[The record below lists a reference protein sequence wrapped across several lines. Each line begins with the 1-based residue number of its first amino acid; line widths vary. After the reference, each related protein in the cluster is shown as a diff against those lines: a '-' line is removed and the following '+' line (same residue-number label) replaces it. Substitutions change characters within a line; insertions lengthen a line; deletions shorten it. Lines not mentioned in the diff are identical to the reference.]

1 MSRVAALRGRS
12 LAMYVFLCAVWGSTW
27 LVIKVGLRDL
37 PPLWFGGLRM
47 ALACALIAPFAL
59 GRGGRA
65 TARGRTARIFWSGAL
80 QIGVNY
86 ACIFLAEERID
97 SGLSAVLFATF
108 PLFAALFAHAMLPDE
123 PLTARIA
130 VSAGLGLA
138 GVAVI
143 EAPALLT
150 LFSAPARSLLEGSGL
165 VLVSSVVAAYAN
177 VYNKK
182 KLSGVAPDWNTW
194 LQTLSGSALLL
205 LLAVAFEPA
214 ARLVWTPRSVFA
226 LLYLAILGTALPFA
240 GLFWLLG
247 RVPVSVIGTIP
258 IVDTVIAVVLG
269 SLILGESFSPRVL
282 LGAGLILLAV
292 LLAAVPLKAAEAT
305 SRRSAARRA

>member
-1 MSRVAALRGRS
+1 MSALRGRS
-12 LAMYVFLCAVWGSTW
+12 LAMYAFLCAVWGSTW
-27 LVIKVGLRDL
+27 LVIKLGLRDL

-47 ALACALIAPFAL
+47 ALACALIAPFAIAR
-59 GRGGRA
+59 RGGA
-65 TARGRTARIFWSGAL
+65 TARGRTGRILWSGAL

-108 PLFAALFAHAMLPDE
+108 PLFVALFAHAMLPDE
-123 PLTARIA
+123 PLTARVA
-130 VSAGLGLA
+130 VSAVLGLL

-143 EAPALLT
+143 EGPALLT
-150 LFSAPARSLLEGSGL
+150 ILSAPDRTLLEGSGL
-165 VLVSSVVAAYAN
+165 ILVSSVVAAYAN

-182 KLSGVAPDWNTW
+182 KLRGVAADWNTW

-205 LLAVAFEPA
+205 VLAAVFEPS
-214 ARLVWTPRSVFA
+214 ARLVWTPRSAFA
-226 LLYLAILGTALPFA
+226 LVYLAVLGTALPFA

-269 SLILGESFSPRVL
+269 SVILGESFSPRVL
-282 LGAGLILLAV
+282 FGAGLILVAV
-292 LLAAVPLKAAEAT
+292 LLAALPSRTAAVAPIH
-305 SRRSAARRA
+305 SS